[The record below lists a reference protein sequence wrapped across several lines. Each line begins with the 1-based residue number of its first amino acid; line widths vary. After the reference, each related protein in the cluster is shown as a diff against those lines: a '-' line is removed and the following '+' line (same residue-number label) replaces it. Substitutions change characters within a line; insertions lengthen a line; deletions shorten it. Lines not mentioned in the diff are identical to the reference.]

1 MKICITLIVGIFKQF
16 CCFDEVV
23 LMALPSTEQLFI
35 ERPLYRGFLQ
45 NDHFRVTCVKKLFC
59 NVVRFTIFHLSGA
72 TTGGVLLEKVLL
84 EISRKSQED
93 TTGKVSFLVKLQAE
107 VTAFD
112 LSPIFS

>member
-1 MKICITLIVGIFKQF
+1 
-16 CCFDEVV
+16 
-23 LMALPSTEQLFI
+23 MALPSTEQLFI

-45 NDHFRVTCVKKLFC
+45 NDHFRVTCVKKLLC
-59 NVVRFTIFHLSGA
+59 NVVGFTIFHLSGA
-72 TTGGVLLEKVLL
+72 TTVGVLLEKVLL

-112 LSPIFS
+112 LYPIFS